1 MNQILGVGT
10 GVAKSV
16 IVSIG
21 NSLMVVFLVRDHH
34 SVVLKSGSSVCEA
47 ISIVESLVSKFTVF
61 FA

>member
-34 SVVLKSGSSVCEA
+34 AVVLKSGSSVCEA